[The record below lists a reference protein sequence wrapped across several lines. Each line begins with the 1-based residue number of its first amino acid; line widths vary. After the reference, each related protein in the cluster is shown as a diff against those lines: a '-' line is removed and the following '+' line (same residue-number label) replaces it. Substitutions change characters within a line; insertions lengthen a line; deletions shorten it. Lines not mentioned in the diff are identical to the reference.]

1 MANTTSDKTKG
12 IMIVGL
18 PNSGKSQIFSNL
30 TGRYALVA
38 NYPFSTINIKRADI
52 STNDGN
58 FRIYDTPG
66 IYSLFIQSEEAISVR
81 DKIFSGKVDIILQC
95 IDANH
100 LKQSLY
106 LTAELMELRLP
117 MVIALNAIDETTR
130 KGVFIDA
137 QRLSKI
143 IGVPVVESIA
153 IKGIG
158 TNRLMRAIKDA
169 RVPKNIRFGDI
180 MESSIGSIESI
191 LPDSISFKR
200 ETALLYLLNDY
211 HIEDYVIT
219 KAGEDTSNKVKD
231 KVEEITNKYK
241 WNPSRLIN
249 YAYIRWIDSTY
260 EEVVSYDKSRS
271 TGISEKAARLCRA
284 PFSGTIILF
293 SIIVIVYF
301 LIVHVADAIATFLD
315 ESVWQPIETYIKSMV
330 TNPFWQDFLV
340 GSYGVLSMGFAGAL
354 LTVLPILSVF
364 FIIYSILEDVGYI
377 PNLTVLSKRIFNK
390 IGLSGSAIL
399 PMVLGFGCKTMAT
412 LTTRTIS
419 SYKEKYIA
427 IFLIAFAIPCAP
439 QIGLSISLL
448 GKMGFLAF
456 LITFFIIAVVEIIAG
471 LLLNRII
478 KEDKKGLFVQLLP
491 PIRLPDMR
499 NILKK
504 TYNRLYEFVMEAL
517 PVFIYASIV
526 LFTLDKT
533 GVLINLKNLLTPIVT
548 SFMGLPTDIVEAL
561 ILVMARREA
570 SVIVISNLID
580 KGVLDYVQTIVS
592 VVLTTMFF
600 PCFAN
605 IGSIVREIGAKS
617 AVIMVVVITVT
628 SVIIAGI
635 VNLALRIIFG

>member
-1 MANTTSDKTKG
+1 
-12 IMIVGL
+12 MIIGL

-30 TGRYALVA
+30 TGSYTLVA
-38 NYPFSTINIKRADI
+38 NYPFSTINIKRSDI
-52 STNDGN
+52 TTNDGD

-66 IYSLFIQSEEAISVR
+66 IYSLFIQSEEAVSVR
-81 DKIFSGKVDIILQC
+81 DKIFSGKIDIILQC

-106 LTAELMELRLP
+106 LTAELMELNIP

-130 KGVFIDA
+130 KGVHIDA
-137 QRLSKI
+137 SKLSKI
-143 IGVPVVESIA
+143 LGVPVVESIA
-153 IKGIG
+153 VKGVG
-158 TNRLMRAIKDA
+158 TNRLMRAIKEA
-169 RVPKNIRFGDI
+169 RVPNNIRLGDI
-180 MESSIGSIESI
+180 MESSINTIESI
-191 LPDSISFKR
+191 LPENMAFKR
-200 ETALLYLLNDY
+200 ETALLYLLNDH
-211 HIEDYVIT
+211 HIENYVVNS
-219 KAGEDTSNKVKD
+219 AGQETSARIEQ

-260 EEVVSYDKSRS
+260 DEVVSFDKSKS
-271 TGISEKAARLCRA
+271 TGISERAAKLCRD

-293 SIIVIVYF
+293 GIIVLVYIAIVY
-301 LIVHVADAIATFLD
+301 VADAIATFLNTLI
-315 ESVWQPIETYIKSMV
+315 WQPFEIWFKTLV
-330 TNPFWQDFLV
+330 TNPFWQDLLV
-340 GSYGVLSMGFAGAL
+340 GHYGVLSMGVAGAI

-377 PNLTVLSKRIFNK
+377 PNLTVLSKRVFNK
-390 IGLSGSAIL
+390 VGLSGSAIL

-419 SYKEKYIA
+419 SQKEKYIA

-448 GKMGFLAF
+448 GKMGFIAF
-456 LITFFIIAVVEIIAG
+456 LITFLMLAVVEVLAG

-478 KEDKKGLFVQLLP
+478 KEEKKGMFVQLLP
-491 PIRLPDMR
+491 PIRLP
-499 NILKK
+499 NFKNVFKK
-504 TYNRLYEFVMEAL
+504 TYNRLYEFVLEAL

-526 LFTLDKT
+526 LFTLEKT
-533 GVLINLKNLLTPIVT
+533 GVLENLKVILTPIVK
-548 SFMGLPTDIVEAL
+548 SFLGLPTDIVEAL

-570 SVIVISNLID
+570 SVVVIANLIER
-580 KGVLDYVQTIVS
+580 GVLDYVQTIIS

-605 IGSIVREIGAKS
+605 IGSMIREIGAKR
-617 AVIMVVVITVT
+617 AMIMVVVITIS
-628 SVIIAGI
+628 SVLIAGI
-635 VNLALRIIFG
+635 FNFVLRNIFG